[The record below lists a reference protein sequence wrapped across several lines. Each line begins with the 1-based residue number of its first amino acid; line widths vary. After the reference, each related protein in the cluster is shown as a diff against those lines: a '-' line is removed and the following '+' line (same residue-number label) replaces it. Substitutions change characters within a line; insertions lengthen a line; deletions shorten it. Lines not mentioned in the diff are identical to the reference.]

1 MRDLILQLIKS
12 SIYSTK
18 PNSSHWRTSYT
29 TSYTKSVSWQHHLAA
44 ESMNNNALTGY
55 FIAPCQKSYILS
67 RFLLSHTG

>member
-1 MRDLILQLIKS
+1 
-12 SIYSTK
+12 YSEEQINPWINFQPLGWISFAPLVTIWK
-18 PNSSHWRTSYT
+18 R
-29 TSYTKSVSWQHHLAA
+29 LAA

>member
-1 MRDLILQLIKS
+1 NR
-12 SIYSTK
+12 
-18 PNSSHWRTSYT
+18 SHWSTSKT
-29 TSYTKSVSWQHHLAA
+29 PSYTKSVSWQHHLAA